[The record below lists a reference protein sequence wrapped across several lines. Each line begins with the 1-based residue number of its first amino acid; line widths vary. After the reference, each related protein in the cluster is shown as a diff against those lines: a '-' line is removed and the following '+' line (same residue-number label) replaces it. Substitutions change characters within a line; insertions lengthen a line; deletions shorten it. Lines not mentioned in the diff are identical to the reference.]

1 MKGTFAKRGLMSL
14 VAGFFLFGFLLLSA
28 GRAEA
33 QTTNWVGVD
42 EAKVRLEQAV
52 KNQNVV
58 LTANP
63 QDMNALIHAYYYKE
77 IYALIND
84 GTSVPEAVVNG
95 LGSISARL
103 DPNFPIDK
111 TKMQS
116 FKSLQDEATDL
127 LSN

>member
-84 GTSVPEAVVNG
+84 GISVPEAVVNG

>member
-28 GRAEA
+28 GRVEA

-84 GTSVPEAVVNG
+84 GISVPEAVVNG

>member
-1 MKGTFAKRGLMSL
+1 MSL

-28 GRAEA
+28 GRVEA

-84 GTSVPEAVVNG
+84 GISVPEAVVNG

>member
-52 KNQNVV
+52 KNQHNV
-58 LTANP
+58 LASNP
-63 QDMNALIHAYYYKE
+63 QDMNALVHAYYYKE
-77 IYALIND
+77 IYVLIND
-84 GTSVPEAVVNG
+84 GVSVQDAVING
-95 LGSISARL
+95 LGSISARV
-103 DPNFPIDK
+103 DPNLPIDK